1 MKLTLYTLATDD
13 DNGTKCRVFGSEH
26 QRDDALLTWVGSN
39 REDWAASDFA
49 DNLHEFIQSRTDY
62 LDTFSTD
69 EQSLDIDPSALL
81 TINEAWKLCKDTPG
95 AFGNLYDPE
104 EIMSILD
111 GWSEEG
117 DGTEA
122 SYWFDPKSAEDR
134 RAVLAWCEQEG
145 PDFEDRISDLVGSN
159 LPTRGEAFA
168 ALTAK
173 HQKERAA

>member
-1 MKLTLYTLATDD
+1 MKLTIHTLATDD
-13 DNGTKCRVFGSEH
+13 DNGTTCRVFAAEAL
-26 QRDDALLTWVGSN
+26 RDDALLAWVGSN

-69 EQSLDIDPSALL
+69 EQKLDIDPSALL
-81 TINEAWKLCKDTPG
+81 TVNEAWKLCKDTPG

-117 DGTEA
+117 DEA
-122 SYWFDPKSAEDR
+122 VASHWFDPKSAEDR
-134 RAVLAWCEQEG
+134 IAVLAWCEQEG
-145 PDFEDRISDLVGSN
+145 PDFEERISDLVCSN

-168 ALTAK
+168 ALTEK